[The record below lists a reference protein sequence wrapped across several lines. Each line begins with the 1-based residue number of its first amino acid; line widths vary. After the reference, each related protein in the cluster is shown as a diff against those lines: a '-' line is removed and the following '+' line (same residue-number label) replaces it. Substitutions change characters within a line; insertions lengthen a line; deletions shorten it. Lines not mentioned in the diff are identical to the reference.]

1 MKLTLTKKEQNQK
14 MSDKDFAKY
23 IDYTNLKTNASTQD
37 IDNLIAEAKEYGFA
51 SICINPY
58 FVEYAKNKLGS
69 SDVKIAVVI
78 GFPLGANCTETKCSE
93 ASLAVEHG
101 ADEIDMVMNVSA
113 FCSGAYDYV
122 LDEINR
128 VCDAGKVVTKVII
141 ETSQLTK
148 EEVAKAGELVE
159 KSKADFIKTST
170 GMVGEGARAE
180 DIELLATLMRGKGI
194 KASGGIRDKETAL
207 LMIAK
212 GATRIG
218 TSRNLLK

>member
-1 MKLTLTKKEQNQK
+1 MKLTLTKKETSQNL
-14 MSDKDFAKY
+14 SDEDFAKY
-23 IDYTNLKTNASTQD
+23 IDYTNLKTNASTKD
-37 IDNLIAEAKEYGFA
+37 IDNLIAEAIEYGFA

-58 FVEYAKNKLGS
+58 FVEYARNKLGS
-69 SDVKIAVVI
+69 SGVKIAVVV
-78 GFPLGANCTETKCSE
+78 GFPLGANCTETKCAE

-113 FCSGAYDYV
+113 FCSGAFDYV

-128 VCDAGKVVTKVII
+128 VCDAGKVITKVII

-148 EEVAKAGELVE
+148 EEVAKAGELVQ

-170 GMVGEGARAE
+170 GMVGDGARAE